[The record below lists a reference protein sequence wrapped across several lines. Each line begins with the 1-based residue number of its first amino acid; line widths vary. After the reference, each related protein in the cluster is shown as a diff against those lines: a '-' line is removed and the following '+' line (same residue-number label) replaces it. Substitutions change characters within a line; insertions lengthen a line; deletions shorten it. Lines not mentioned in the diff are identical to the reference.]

1 MIKTNHSKFPFPQAA
16 VFPRETD
23 RLPQVELTN
32 ITSHLRVGSRQ
43 ALGAI
48 THTTPWSLCWSPS
61 PDTRRGSRDILPGT
75 SWTQNLTHFRLATRV
90 QERMNPR
97 VPKVL
102 RMPSGSTYLIQDSS
116 SSMSRKNWCRRW
128 DSFSLARREAAML
141 LIFWKRPLMVSRLSF
156 TWEVSKALL
165 VIRLSAW
172 LFRSFRRSWGQ
183 GHDRG

>member
-1 MIKTNHSKFPFPQAA
+1 MESVLVT
-16 VFPRETD
+16 
-23 RLPQVELTN
+23 
-32 ITSHLRVGSRQ
+32 ITRH
-43 ALGAI
+43 
-48 THTTPWSLCWSPS
+48 
-61 PDTRRGSRDILPGT
+61 RRRSRDIPPQVCTKAGQ
-75 SWTQNLTHFRLATRV
+75 SWAQNLTHVHLATRI

-97 VPKVL
+97 GPKAL
-102 RMPSGSTYLIQDSS
+102 ETSRGSTYLIQDSS

-172 LFRSFRRSWGQ
+172 LLRSFRRSWGQ
-183 GHDRG
+183 GHSRGSEIWVSCEQLLVNQNFFTEGLV